1 MEEMITALDG
11 VLRELRV
18 RYVIIGGIAA
28 SVWGRPRMTVNADV
42 VAVIS
47 KQRLPILLKV
57 FKQYGFRILP
67 ASESKIVEKLKRLSA
82 SIYRCYLRR

>member
-47 KQRLPILLKV
+47 KQRLPILLNSMV
-57 FKQYGFRILP
+57 SEFYLP
-67 ASESKIVEKLKRLSA
+67 LNRKLLKNSKD
-82 SIYRCYLRR
+82 